1 MITVRVASCSYMP
14 YLTDPEKAE
23 AFVARQGV
31 ELSRFMGFNA
41 VILEGDVL
49 GVVKA
54 LTVAEDIPKNIDC
67 ILADTRLL
75 LDSIPQ
81 WQVKFNLFG
90 EQEMLPPTG
99 WRNWL

>member
-14 YLTDPEKAE
+14 YLTDPKKAE

-31 ELSRFMGFNA
+31 ELCRFMGFNA
-41 VILEGDVL
+41 ILEGNAL
-49 GVVKA
+49 GVVKT
-54 LTVAEDIPKNIDC
+54 LTVAEDTPENIDC

-90 EQEMLPPTG
+90 EQEMLPPTC
-99 WRNWL
+99 WRDWL